1 MATLLL
7 VHAHPD
13 DEAISMG
20 GVIMKAK
27 ARGHRVVLITATR
40 GEVGEIYNM
49 DEAEGRP
56 RLGEIRT
63 QELKAAAEI
72 LGVDRQEF
80 LGYRDSGMVDTADNR
95 NPHSFH
101 QAPLD
106 EAAGKLAVFVR
117 EERPAVVVTYAEDG
131 VYGHPDHVKAHHV
144 TNAALDLLEQ
154 EGSPVRKLYYTAIP
168 RSMIEAFVEQ
178 MPEEARRAMGGNMR
192 VAGTPDELV
201 TTKVDVHDYVERKRD
216 AFRAHV
222 SQNDPNSWFS
232 TMQDQVYEL
241 AFGTEYYQLARG
253 KPGSALPEPDLFSG
267 IDQGLPRRLEAV
279 RWKS

>member
-1 MATLLL
+1 MATLVL

-13 DEAISMG
+13 DEAISTG
-20 GVIMKAK
+20 GVMMKAK
-27 ARGHRVVLITATR
+27 AHGHRVVLVTATR

-49 DEAEGRP
+49 DEAQSRP

-63 QELKAAAEI
+63 EELKNAAEI

-80 LGYRDSGMVDTADNR
+80 LGYRDSGMVDTADNKDPR
-95 NPHSFH
+95 SFH
-101 QAPLD
+101 QAKLED
-106 EAAGKLAVFVR
+106 AAGKLAVLIR

-131 VYGHPDHVKAHHV
+131 VYGHPDHIKAHHV
-144 TNAALDLLEQ
+144 TNAALDILER
-154 EGSPVRKLYYTAIP
+154 EGLPVKKIYYTAIP
-168 RSMIEAFVEQ
+168 RSMMEAFVQQ
-178 MPEEARRAMGGNMR
+178 MPEEARQAMGGSMR
-192 VAGTPDELV
+192 IAGTPDELV
-201 TTKVDVHDYVERKRD
+201 TTKVDVHDYVQRKRD

-253 KPGSALPEPDLFSG
+253 KAGPELPEPDLFVG
-267 IDQGLPRRLEAV
+267 ID
-279 RWKS
+279 S